1 MFLSLQD
8 KQFEFQMIRRIGFI
22 TALLLG
28 LFTVQK
34 IVATEIGDA
43 NGDGVVN
50 VADIIAVV
58 NAACGQESDEFG
70 SL

>member
-1 MFLSLQD
+1 MLAN
-8 KQFEFQMIRRIGFI
+8 RIIIFI
-22 TALLLG
+22 FA
-28 LFTVQK
+28 
-34 IVATEIGDA
+34 AEIGDA